1 MDTRMNLNQVTL
13 PASSIEESASFYERM
28 GFKKIV
34 SDKHYVRFECP
45 QGDSTFSLE
54 KTDNLSSQSEVVIY
68 FEVEDLHS
76 IYESLLEKGFEFV
89 TRPTDE
95 EWLWS
100 EAKLKDPSGNI
111 ICIYTAGENRKF
123 PPWRINA

>member
-1 MDTRMNLNQVTL
+1 MNLNQVTL

-34 SDKHYVRFECP
+34 SDVHYVRFECP
-45 QGDSTFSLE
+45 NGDSTFSLE
-54 KTDNLSSQSEVVIY
+54 KTEKLTEQCGAVIY
-68 FEVEDLHS
+68 FEVGDLNNA
-76 IYESLLEKGFEFV
+76 YVDLLEKGFKFE
-89 TRPTDE
+89 TMPTDE

-100 EAKLKDPSGNI
+100 EAKLKDPSGNT
-111 ICIYTAGENRKF
+111 ICIYTAGENRKN